1 MAFYVRS
8 KCVLMAFHLSIP
20 DDGADDALSV
30 TDANLYSFCPMLL
43 ARKIYFLV
51 ACVNFERSNFDSHLS
66 TLTTCTTLFTK
77 MVSTVD
83 QPRKKL
89 ILKLFRVLNF

>member
-1 MAFYVRS
+1 M
-8 KCVLMAFHLSIP
+8 KVLMAFHLSIP

-51 ACVNFERSNFDSHLS
+51 ACVNFERSNFDYHLS
-66 TLTTCTTLFTK
+66 TLTTCTRTALYKDGMKTNQ
-77 MVSTVD
+77 V
-83 QPRKKL
+83 KKKE
-89 ILKLFRVLNF
+89 IVIVIKSNDTF